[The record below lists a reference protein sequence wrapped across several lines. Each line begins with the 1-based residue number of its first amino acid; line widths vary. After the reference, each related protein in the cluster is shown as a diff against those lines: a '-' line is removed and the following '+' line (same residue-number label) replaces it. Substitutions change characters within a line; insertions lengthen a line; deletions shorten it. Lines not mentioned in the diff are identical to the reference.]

1 MDNTLKK
8 EDYELYKI
16 HFPVKMLLERKRNS
30 FFYSELEKRHPCFSS
45 LCAFDYKIKLGRK
58 GLESDV
64 IVMNR
69 LKLAEVK
76 KHTGFRGILI
86 PEAKKRFFIS
96 RKYKRVIV
104 FLMLLFFSM
113 LFIFCSLLF
122 RENSSDS
129 VLMDSEIENS
139 VIPENQN
146 SDLENIESVN
156 EYVNLEK
163 EFFDVVNLSG
173 GKIDSF
179 KWKLSDEYESVNA
192 SVENIYPE
200 ELDKIN
206 SDYLSKSKII
216 YKASVPFFSFEA
228 NKKLPVPGKPSSGSL
243 DFTVHELPEETG
255 FLEKIRGQFLDF
267 SKQDVCLL
275 EENPENLEFIF
286 LLGKN
291 ISTAKEFFENVDLL
305 CRECGFFVSGFTLE
319 KSDDKYFNVR
329 LSFCK
334 ESGEVKK
341 GSAAASF
348 AKYSFLEDLI
358 YNLELLGFIKIE
370 ETRAVTTPQYENKE
384 PADEFEKLKKIGEV
398 RYKNGRQIIY
408 YKNTEGKIISV
419 EK

>member
-228 NKKLPVPGKPSSGSL
+228 NKKLPVPVKPSSC
-243 DFTVHELPEETG
+243 T
-255 FLEKIRGQFLDF
+255 
-267 SKQDVCLL
+267 
-275 EENPENLEFIF
+275 
-286 LLGKN
+286 
-291 ISTAKEFFENVDLL
+291 STM
-305 CRECGFFVSGFTLE
+305 
-319 KSDDKYFNVR
+319 
-329 LSFCK
+329 
-334 ESGEVKK
+334 
-341 GSAAASF
+341 
-348 AKYSFLEDLI
+348 
-358 YNLELLGFIKIE
+358 
-370 ETRAVTTPQYENKE
+370 
-384 PADEFEKLKKIGEV
+384 
-398 RYKNGRQIIY
+398 
-408 YKNTEGKIISV
+408 
-419 EK
+419 